1 MLVTNFTCA
10 FQSNK
15 KVTPTTIT
23 PVIYSGQ
30 GGVLNMEFKDKLKEI
45 RTANGLSQQA
55 LADAIHI
62 SRSAIAKWENGL
74 GDPSDDAMEALT
86 TYLGV
91 DSKFFAADTKESHIN
106 TASTKSA
113 TRSSNI
119 FQKSCTYFTII
130 VSVILLLFG
139 CFCLLTQWKC
149 IALPMKGISVKEIYR
164 FPDGRLYYQLD
175 AVSDRVWCSEWEFM
189 VTEDGCCYKIP
200 KRSIIELYKDTQNNQ
215 LKMDQLL
222 DSKEQN
228 AANEKAGLPQIT
240 KWYLGK
246 PGDAILI
253 YEDGMDVPS
262 ASRSLL
268 LKYGYDKLIILD

>member
-1 MLVTNFTCA
+1 
-10 FQSNK
+10 
-15 KVTPTTIT
+15 
-23 PVIYSGQ
+23 
-30 GGVLNMEFKDKLKEI
+30 MEFKDKLKEI

-74 GDPSDDAMEALT
+74 GDPSADAMEALT
-86 TYLGV
+86 AYLGV
-91 DSKFFAADTKESHIN
+91 DSTFFESDTRETCNH
-106 TASTKSA
+106 TASVKVS
-113 TRSSNI
+113 TRRSNT
-119 FQKSCTYFTII
+119 FRRFCTYFTII
-130 VSVILLLFG
+130 VSATLLVFG

-149 IALPMKGISVKEIYR
+149 ITLPVKGFSVKEIYS

-175 AVSDRVWCSEWEFM
+175 DVPEGVWCSEWDFM

-200 KRSIIELYKDTQNNQ
+200 KRSIIELHKDTQNNQ

-222 DSKEQN
+222 DPKELN

-253 YEDGMDVPS
+253 YEDGMKIPQ
-262 ASRSLL
+262 APGSLL
-268 LKYGYDKLIILD
+268 LKYGYDNPILLD